1 MKLFDATSN
10 PILSPMTCYDFGIG
24 EIIGLGIAAIGTAV
38 SVGTSLMGA
47 QQQSAALSAQAA
59 AQRQQAEQAQQIANY
74 NADIQRQNAEV
85 SYKLS
90 VAQAQANAST
100 AEFNKSAALIN
111 QRQVM
116 LSRQTAE
123 QNRQGQLLNQQYA
136 LEQAAGARKA
146 YEQGLANAQ
155 TQKQYAD
162 TIRAQGQEEARRK
175 REENDR
181 KIATMRAKYGGSGVT
196 FEGSPLVVLSDAAT
210 LAETTVQD
218 IAYVSELQR
227 QKQLRIAEVEEF
239 NAGFSLLDEQGYKVQ
254 AFNYAAAAETAQREK
269 ASLGLEAANYRNQG
283 IQQQFAIDLTS
294 YDTAIA
300 GAKKDIANRE
310 AKLTELAGGAQA
322 YGFQVQAMGTE
333 AKASASLISGYGQ
346 AAGAVA
352 GGFEQAYKYTGGF
365 NFTPTPRVAP
375 TPTGAYG

>member
-1 MKLFDATSN
+1 MPFLAAIPAWIPAVVGAVGAVVGAATSL
-10 PILSPMTCYDFGIG
+10 I
-24 EIIGLGIAAIGTAV
+24 
-38 SVGTSLMGA
+38 GA
-47 QQQSAALSAQAA
+47 QQQSAALQAQAA

-85 SYKLS
+85 AYKLS

-100 AEFNKSAALIN
+100 AEFNKQGALIN

-116 LSRQTAE
+116 LSQQTAE
-123 QNRQGQLLNQQYA
+123 QNRQAQLLNQRYA

-146 YEQGLANAQ
+146 YEQGLSNAE
-155 TQKQYAD
+155 TQKRYAD
-162 TIRAQGQEEARRK
+162 TIRAQGEEQARRK
-175 REENDR
+175 RDENDR
-181 KIATMRAKYGGSGVT
+181 KIATIRAKYGGSGVT

-218 IAYVSELQR
+218 IAYVTELER
-227 QKQLRIAEVEEF
+227 QKQLRVAEIEEF

-254 AFNYAAAAETAQREK
+254 ALNYAAAAETAGREK

-300 GAKKDIANRE
+300 GAKQDIANRE

-322 YGFQVQAMGTE
+322 YGFQAQAAATE
-333 AKASASLISGYGQ
+333 AQASASLISGYGQ
-346 AAGAVA
+346 AAGALV
-352 GGFEQAYKYTGGF
+352 GGFQSAYQNTRGF
-365 NFTPTPRVAP
+365 NFTPTPRVAA
-375 TPTGAYG
+375 GAYG